1 MSRRKSESN
10 IKALRSK
17 SNSELLEMI
26 DQAMRHSADKLDTDL
41 VNACLDLL
49 QTRAPVMEEY
59 DPKSSLDKFREA
71 HPAICQ
77 FDEPPTHA
85 EKSKA
90 QYSGN
95 SFFRCAGILASGIL
109 CLVITANV
117 FGYRP
122 IQGFLLWV
130 NDTIQLRHNPSGRME
145 LPADDPSEY
154 HSLDEAMEAC
164 GAAEAD
170 RITWIPK
177 DYSLSN
183 VRVSPLSELLK
194 ISAIYESE
202 RGDLV
207 IRIFGLDEHA
217 WNSIAEGNLEGS
229 EYIHNNT
236 ICYITSNFERMKA
249 GWQDD
254 KYSYEISGHITEEEL
269 KKMIDSVS

>member
-10 IKALRSK
+10 IKALSSK

-90 QYSGN
+90 RYSGN
-95 SFFRCAGILASGIL
+95 SFLRCAGILVAGIL
-109 CLVITANV
+109 CLIIIANA
-117 FGYRP
+117 FGYHP
-122 IQGFLLWV
+122 VQGLFLWV
-130 NDTIQLRHNPSGRME
+130 NNTIQLLHNPSGLME

-154 HSLDEAMEAC
+154 HSLDEALDAC
-164 GAAEAD
+164 DAAEAD

-183 VRVSPLSELLK
+183 VRVSTLSKLMRITAVYKSDRGELSIRIIELDS
-194 ISAIYESE
+194 INLSGITE
-202 RGDLV
+202 GDLE
-207 IRIFGLDEHA
+207 RK
-217 WNSIAEGNLEGS
+217 
-229 EYIHNNT
+229 EYSRNDT

>member
-1 MSRRKSESN
+1 MSRRKSKPN
-10 IKALRSK
+10 IKALSSK

-26 DQAMRHSADKLDTDL
+26 DQAMRHSADELDTDL
-41 VNACLDLL
+41 VNTYLDLL

-59 DPKSSLDKFREA
+59 DSKSSLDKFRES
-71 HPAICQ
+71 HPNICEV
-77 FDEPPTHA
+77 DEPPIHA

-95 SFFRCAGILASGIL
+95 SFLRCAGILVAGIL
-109 CLVITANV
+109 CLIIIANA
-117 FGYRP
+117 FGYHP
-122 IQGFLLWV
+122 IQGVLLWV
-130 NDTIQLRHNPSGRME
+130 NNTIQLHHNPSGRME

-207 IRIFGLDEHA
+207 IRILGLEEQK
-217 WNSIAEGNLEGS
+217 WNSIIEGNQERT
-229 EYIHNNT
+229 EYIHNDT